1 MDKNL
6 LEQMKSLESELT
18 SIFSD
23 IEKDLDMEEKDN
35 KEIWLEDN
43 TEDEEDNLDEE
54 LELEYYLFIFKN
66 KNASKSMGC
75 S

>member
-23 IEKDLDMEEKDN
+23 IENDLDIEEKDN
-35 KEIWLEDN
+35 KEIWLEEN
-43 TEDEEDNLDEE
+43 TEDEEDNFDEE
-54 LELEYYLFIFKN
+54 LE
-66 KNASKSMGC
+66 
-75 S
+75 

>member
-35 KEIWLEDN
+35 KEIWLEEN
-43 TEDEEDNLDEE
+43 TEEDEEDNLDEE
-54 LELEYYLFIFKN
+54 LE
-66 KNASKSMGC
+66 
-75 S
+75 

>member
-23 IEKDLDMEEKDN
+23 IENDLDMEEKND
-35 KEIWLEDN
+35 KGIWLEEN
-43 TEDEEDNLDEE
+43 SEDEEDEE
-54 LELEYYLFIFKN
+54 SDLELE
-66 KNASKSMGC
+66 
-75 S
+75 

>member
-23 IEKDLDMEEKDN
+23 IENDLDMEEKDD
-35 KEIWLEDN
+35 KGIWLEEN
-43 TEDEEDNLDEE
+43 TEDEEDDFDEE
-54 LELEYYLFIFKN
+54 LE
-66 KNASKSMGC
+66 
-75 S
+75 

>member
-23 IEKDLDMEEKDN
+23 IENDLDMEEKDD
-35 KEIWLEDN
+35 KGFWLEEN
-43 TEDEEDNLDEE
+43 TEEDEEDNLDEE
-54 LELEYYLFIFKN
+54 LELE
-66 KNASKSMGC
+66 
-75 S
+75 

>member
-23 IEKDLDMEEKDN
+23 IEKDLDIEEKDD
-35 KEIWLEDN
+35 KEIWLEEN
-43 TEDEEDNLDEE
+43 IENEEDDFDKE
-54 LELEYYLFIFKN
+54 LE
-66 KNASKSMGC
+66 
-75 S
+75 

>member
-23 IEKDLDMEEKDN
+23 IEKDLDVEEKDN
-35 KEIWLEDN
+35 KEIGLEEN
-43 TEDEEDNLDEE
+43 TEEDDFDEE
-54 LELEYYLFIFKN
+54 LE
-66 KNASKSMGC
+66 
-75 S
+75 

>member
-35 KEIWLEDN
+35 KEIWLEEN
-43 TEDEEDNLDEE
+43 TEEDEEDNFDEE
-54 LELEYYLFIFKN
+54 LE
-66 KNASKSMGC
+66 
-75 S
+75 

>member
-43 TEDEEDNLDEE
+43 TEDDEDNLDEE
-54 LELEYYLFIFKN
+54 LELE
-66 KNASKSMGC
+66 
-75 S
+75 